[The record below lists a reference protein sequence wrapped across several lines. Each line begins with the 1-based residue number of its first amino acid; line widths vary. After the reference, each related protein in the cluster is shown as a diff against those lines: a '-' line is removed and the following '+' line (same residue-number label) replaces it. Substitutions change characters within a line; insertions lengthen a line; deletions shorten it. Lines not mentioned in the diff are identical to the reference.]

1 MSMSWTRV
9 LRLSLMVDREA
20 PSFSSSQACVTT
32 ASVEQTLVSG
42 SKRVW
47 CWRST
52 GLKVDDATLIV
63 DRWSQTWNRPV
74 EVEIYTHQDGWCWEQ
89 ALSPLRSLTFLKMAV
104 TIANHQLCQYL
115 RCAGF
120 ARGRTILYDGAPV
133 TFLLQVWRTLK
144 NRDTDPV
151 FLSNSMMGR

>member
-52 GLKVDDATLIV
+52 GLKVDDVKLIV

-133 TFLLQVWRTLK
+133 TILPQVRRALK
-144 NRDTDPV
+144 NRDTNPV
-151 FLSNSMMGR
+151 FLSNGMTGR